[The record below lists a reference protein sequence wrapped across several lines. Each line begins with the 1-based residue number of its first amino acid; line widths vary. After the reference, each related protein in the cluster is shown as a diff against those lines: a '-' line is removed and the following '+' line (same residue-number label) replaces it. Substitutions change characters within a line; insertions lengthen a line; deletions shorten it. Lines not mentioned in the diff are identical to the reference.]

1 MFENLKLQSEDKIMA
16 LMSLYKADERKE
28 KIDLGVGVYKN
39 NKGQT
44 PIMDAVQKAS
54 RILNNTQKTKSYVG
68 LSGNLR
74 FIDNISQLVLAD
86 VVSKNQIIGAQAPGG
101 TGAFH
106 QLLLLIRSMEKDK
119 RVWISSPSWPN
130 HAAILN
136 HLGIQFNNY
145 NYFDYDTCE
154 VNFSRMMSDLQ
165 KISSGDVLLLHGC
178 CHNPTGANLSLE
190 NWTEL
195 TQFCE
200 KKNILPLIDLA
211 YQGFGD
217 GINDDVKGVQYMA
230 SNLPEVCI
238 GISCSKNFGLY
249 RERVGAALMVVS
261 DKKIHKLVEENLK
274 SFNRVTFSFP
284 PDYGASLVEI
294 ILGGNN
300 FQNKELIHLW
310 EKELNS
316 MRNGM
321 LELRKLLS
329 DSLRRSTNSTRFDFI
344 ERHRGMFSL
353 MGLSVDQVARLRT
366 EFGIYMVG
374 DSRINIAG
382 LNKDQIDYFSSSIAS
397 VI

>member
-68 LSGNLR
+68 LSGNLG
-74 FIDNISQLVLAD
+74 FIDNVSQLVLAD
-86 VVSKNQIIGAQAPGG
+86 AVPKNQIIGAQAPGG

-165 KISSGDVLLLHGC
+165 KISPGDVLLLHGC

-195 TQFCE
+195 TKFCE

-300 FQNKELIHLW
+300 SQNKELIHLW

-382 LNKDQIDYFSSSIAS
+382 LNKDQIDYFSSSIAA

>member
-68 LSGNLR
+68 LSGNLG

-86 VVSKNQIIGAQAPGG
+86 AVPKNQIIGAQAPGG

-165 KISSGDVLLLHGC
+165 KISPGDVLLLHGC

-300 FQNKELIHLW
+300 SQNKELIHLW

-382 LNKDQIDYFSSSIAS
+382 LNKDQIDHFSSSIAS

>member
-54 RILNNTQKTKSYVG
+54 IILNNTQRTKSYVG
-68 LSGNLR
+68 LSGNLG

-86 VVSKNQIIGAQAPGG
+86 VVPKNQIIGAQAPGG

-165 KISSGDVLLLHGC
+165 KISPGDVLLLHGC

-217 GINDDVKGVQYMA
+217 GINEDVKGVQYMA

-300 FQNKELIHLW
+300 SQNKELIHLW

>member
-28 KIDLGVGVYKN
+28 KIDLGVGVYKD

-44 PIMDAVQKAS
+44 PIMDAVRKAA

-68 LSGNLR
+68 LSGNLG

-86 VVSKNQIIGAQAPGG
+86 VVPKNQIIGAQAPGG

-136 HLGIQFNNY
+136 HLDIQFNNY

-165 KISSGDVLLLHGC
+165 KISPGDVLLLHGC

-249 RERVGAALMVVS
+249 RERVGAALVVVS

-300 FQNKELIHLW
+300 SQNNELIHLW

-344 ERHRGMFSL
+344 QRHRGMFSL

-382 LNKDQIDYFSSSIAS
+382 LNRDQIDYFSSSIAS

>member
-44 PIMDAVQKAS
+44 PIMDAVQKAA

-68 LSGNLR
+68 LSGNLG
-74 FIDNISQLVLAD
+74 FIDNITQLVLAD
-86 VVSKNQIIGAQAPGG
+86 VVPKNQIIGAQAPGG

-165 KISSGDVLLLHGC
+165 KISPGDVLLLHGC

-195 TQFCE
+195 TKFCE

-300 FQNKELIHLW
+300 SQNKELIHLW

-382 LNKDQIDYFSSSIAS
+382 LN
-397 VI
+397 

>member
-68 LSGNLR
+68 LSGNLG

-86 VVSKNQIIGAQAPGG
+86 AVPKNQIIGAQAPGG

-165 KISSGDVLLLHGC
+165 KISPGDVLLLHGC

-300 FQNKELIHLW
+300 SQNKELIHLW

-353 MGLSVDQVARLRT
+353 MGLSADQVARLRT

-382 LNKDQIDYFSSSIAS
+382 LNKDQIDHFSSSIAS

>member
-44 PIMDAVQKAS
+44 PIMDAVQKAAI
-54 RILNNTQKTKSYVG
+54 ILNNTQKTKSYVG
-68 LSGNLR
+68 LSGNLG
-74 FIDNISQLVLAD
+74 FIDNITQLVLAD
-86 VVSKNQIIGAQAPGG
+86 VVPKNQIIGAQAPGG

-195 TQFCE
+195 TKFCE

-300 FQNKELIHLW
+300 SQNKELIHLW

>member
-68 LSGNLR
+68 LSGNLG

-86 VVSKNQIIGAQAPGG
+86 AVPKNQIIGAQAPGG

-136 HLGIQFNNY
+136 HLGFQFNNY
-145 NYFDYDTCE
+145 NYFEYDTCE

-165 KISSGDVLLLHGC
+165 KISPGDVLLLHGC

-300 FQNKELIHLW
+300 SQDKELIHIW

-353 MGLSVDQVARLRT
+353 MGLSADQVARLRT

>member
-86 VVSKNQIIGAQAPGG
+86 AVPKNQIIGAQAPGG

-217 GINDDVKGVQYMA
+217 GINDDVKGLQYMA

-382 LNKDQIDYFSSSIAS
+382 LNKDQIDYFSSSIAA

>member
-28 KIDLGVGVYKN
+28 KIDLGVGVYKD

-44 PIMDAVQKAS
+44 PIMDAVQKAA

-68 LSGNLR
+68 LSGNLG
-74 FIDNISQLVLAD
+74 FIENISQLVLAD
-86 VVSKNQIIGAQAPGG
+86 VVPKNQIIGAQAPGG

-195 TQFCE
+195 TKFCE

-300 FQNKELIHLW
+300 SQNKELIHLW

>member
-68 LSGNLR
+68 LSGNLG
-74 FIDNISQLVLAD
+74 FIDNITQLVLAD
-86 VVSKNQIIGAQAPGG
+86 VVPKNQIIGAQAPGG

-300 FQNKELIHLW
+300 SQNKELIHLW

-353 MGLSVDQVARLRT
+353 MGLTVDQVARLRT

>member
-44 PIMDAVQKAS
+44 PIMDAVQKAA

-68 LSGNLR
+68 LSGNLG

-86 VVSKNQIIGAQAPGG
+86 VVPKNQIIGAQAPGG

-195 TQFCE
+195 TKFCE

-300 FQNKELIHLW
+300 SQNKELIHLW

-353 MGLSVDQVARLRT
+353 MGLSADQVARLRT

>member
-39 NKGQT
+39 NKGET
-44 PIMDAVQKAS
+44 PIMDAVQKAAK
-54 RILNNTQKTKSYVG
+54 ILNNTQKTKSYVG
-68 LSGNLR
+68 LSGNLG

-86 VVSKNQIIGAQAPGG
+86 VVPKNQIIGAQAPGG

-165 KISSGDVLLLHGC
+165 KISPGDVLLLHGC

-195 TQFCE
+195 TKFCE

-300 FQNKELIHLW
+300 SQNKELIHLW

-353 MGLSVDQVARLRT
+353 MGLSADQVARLRT

>member
-68 LSGNLR
+68 LSGNLG

-86 VVSKNQIIGAQAPGG
+86 VVPKNQIIGAQAPGG

-195 TQFCE
+195 TKFCE

-300 FQNKELIHLW
+300 SQNKELIHLW

-353 MGLSVDQVARLRT
+353 MGLTVDQVARLRT

-382 LNKDQIDYFSSSIAS
+382 LNRDQIDYFSSSIAS

>member
-68 LSGNLR
+68 LSGNLG

-86 VVSKNQIIGAQAPGG
+86 AVPKNQIIGAQAPGG

-249 RERVGAALMVVS
+249 RERVGAALVVVS

-300 FQNKELIHLW
+300 SQNKELIHLW

-321 LELRKLLS
+321 LELRKSLS
-329 DSLRRSTNSTRFDFI
+329 ASLRLSTNSTRFDFI

-382 LNKDQIDYFSSSIAS
+382 LNRDQIDYFSSSIAS

>member
-68 LSGNLR
+68 LSGNLG

-86 VVSKNQIIGAQAPGG
+86 AVPKNQIIGAQAPGG

-106 QLLLLIRSMEKDK
+106 QLLLLIRSMENDK

-300 FQNKELIHLW
+300 SQNKELIHLW

-382 LNKDQIDYFSSSIAS
+382 LNKDQIDYFSSSIAA

>member
-68 LSGNLR
+68 LSGNLG
-74 FIDNISQLVLAD
+74 FIDNVSQLVLAD
-86 VVSKNQIIGAQAPGG
+86 AVPKNQIIGAQAPGG

-300 FQNKELIHLW
+300 SQNKELIHLW

-353 MGLSVDQVARLRT
+353 MGLSVDQVARLRK

-382 LNKDQIDYFSSSIAS
+382 LNKDQIDYFSSSIAA

>member
-68 LSGNLR
+68 LSGNLG

-86 VVSKNQIIGAQAPGG
+86 VVPKNQIIGAQAPGG

-165 KISSGDVLLLHGC
+165 KISPGDVLLLHGC

-195 TQFCE
+195 TKFCE

-217 GINDDVKGVQYMA
+217 GINDDVKGVQYIA

-300 FQNKELIHLW
+300 SQNKELIHLW

>member
-44 PIMDAVQKAS
+44 PIMDAVQKAA

-68 LSGNLR
+68 LSGNLG
-74 FIDNISQLVLAD
+74 FIDNITQLVLAD
-86 VVSKNQIIGAQAPGG
+86 VVPKNQIIGAQAPGG

-165 KISSGDVLLLHGC
+165 KTSSGDVLLLHGC

-195 TQFCE
+195 TKFCE

-300 FQNKELIHLW
+300 SQNKELIHLW

-397 VI
+397 II

>member
-68 LSGNLR
+68 LSGNLG

-86 VVSKNQIIGAQAPGG
+86 AVPKNQIIGAQAPGG

-165 KISSGDVLLLHGC
+165 KISPGDVLLLHGC

-300 FQNKELIHLW
+300 SQNKELIHLW

>member
-68 LSGNLR
+68 LSGNLG
-74 FIDNISQLVLAD
+74 FIDNVSQLVLAD
-86 VVSKNQIIGAQAPGG
+86 AVPKNQIIGAQAPGG

-165 KISSGDVLLLHGC
+165 KISPGDVLLLHGC

-300 FQNKELIHLW
+300 SQNKELIHLW

-382 LNKDQIDYFSSSIAS
+382 LNRDQIDYFSSSIAS

>member
-44 PIMDAVQKAS
+44 PIMDAVQKAA

-68 LSGNLR
+68 LSGNLG
-74 FIDNISQLVLAD
+74 FIDNITQLVLAD
-86 VVSKNQIIGAQAPGG
+86 VVPKNQIIGAQAPGG

-195 TQFCE
+195 TKFCE

-300 FQNKELIHLW
+300 SQNKELIHLW

-382 LNKDQIDYFSSSIAS
+382 LNRDQIDYFSSSIAS

>member
-44 PIMDAVQKAS
+44 PIMDAVQKAA

-68 LSGNLR
+68 LSGNLG
-74 FIDNISQLVLAD
+74 FIDNITQLVLAD
-86 VVSKNQIIGAQAPGG
+86 VVPKNQIIGAQAPGG

-106 QLLLLIRSMEKDK
+106 QLLLLLRSMEKDK

-136 HLGIQFNNY
+136 HLDIQFNNY

-190 NWTEL
+190 NWIEL
-195 TQFCE
+195 TKFCE

-249 RERVGAALMVVS
+249 RERVGAALVVVS

-300 FQNKELIHLW
+300 SQNKELIHLW

-353 MGLSVDQVARLRT
+353 MGLTVDQVARLRT

>member
-44 PIMDAVQKAS
+44 PIMDAVQKAA

-68 LSGNLR
+68 LSGNLG
-74 FIDNISQLVLAD
+74 FIDNITQLVLAD
-86 VVSKNQIIGAQAPGG
+86 VVPKNQIIGAQAPGG

-106 QLLLLIRSMEKDK
+106 QLLLLIRSIEKDK

-195 TQFCE
+195 TKFCE

-300 FQNKELIHLW
+300 SQNKELIHLW

-353 MGLSVDQVARLRT
+353 MGLSVDQVARLRK

>member
-39 NKGQT
+39 NKGET
-44 PIMDAVQKAS
+44 PIMDSVQKAA
-54 RILNNTQKTKSYVG
+54 RILNDTQKTKSYVG
-68 LSGNLR
+68 LSGNLG
-74 FIDNISQLVLAD
+74 FIDNITQLVLAD
-86 VVSKNQIIGAQAPGG
+86 VVPKNQIIGARAPGG
-101 TGAFH
+101 TGACH

-130 HAAILN
+130 HAAILS

-145 NYFDYDTCE
+145 SYFDYDTCE

-294 ILGGNN
+294 ILGGNKS
-300 FQNKELIHLW
+300 QNKELIHLW

-353 MGLSVDQVARLRT
+353 MGLTVDQVARLRT

-397 VI
+397 II

>member
-68 LSGNLR
+68 LSGNLG

-86 VVSKNQIIGAQAPGG
+86 AVPKNQIIGAQAPGG

-165 KISSGDVLLLHGC
+165 KISPGDVLLLHGC

-300 FQNKELIHLW
+300 SQNKELIHLW

-353 MGLSVDQVARLRT
+353 MGLSVDQVARLRK

-382 LNKDQIDYFSSSIAS
+382 LNKDQIDYFSSSIAA

>member
-86 VVSKNQIIGAQAPGG
+86 AVPKNQIIGAQAPGG

-195 TQFCE
+195 TKFCE

-300 FQNKELIHLW
+300 SQNKELIHLW

-353 MGLSVDQVARLRT
+353 MGLTVDQVARLRT

>member
-68 LSGNLR
+68 LSGNLG

-86 VVSKNQIIGAQAPGG
+86 AVPKNQIIGAQAPGG

-300 FQNKELIHLW
+300 SQNKELIHLW

-353 MGLSVDQVARLRT
+353 MGLTVDQVARLRT

-382 LNKDQIDYFSSSIAS
+382 LSKDQIDYFSSSIAS

>member
-44 PIMDAVQKAS
+44 PIMDSVKKAA

-68 LSGNLR
+68 LSGNLG
-74 FIDNISQLVLAD
+74 FIDNITQLVLAD
-86 VVSKNQIIGAQAPGG
+86 VVPKNQIIGAQAPGG

-300 FQNKELIHLW
+300 SQNKELIHLW

>member
-68 LSGNLR
+68 LSGNLG

-86 VVSKNQIIGAQAPGG
+86 AVPKNQIIGAQAPGG

-145 NYFDYDTCE
+145 NYFDYETCE
-154 VNFSRMMSDLQ
+154 VNFPRMMSDLQ
-165 KISSGDVLLLHGC
+165 KTSSGDVLLLHGC

-195 TQFCE
+195 TKFCE

-217 GINDDVKGVQYMA
+217 GIKDDVKGVQYMA
-230 SNLPEVCI
+230 SHLQEVCI

-300 FQNKELIHLW
+300 SQNKELIHLW

>member
-44 PIMDAVQKAS
+44 PIMDAVQKAA

-68 LSGNLR
+68 LSGNLG

-86 VVSKNQIIGAQAPGG
+86 AVPKNQIIGAQAPGG

-136 HLGIQFNNY
+136 HLDIQFNNY

-195 TQFCE
+195 TKFCE

-300 FQNKELIHLW
+300 SQNKELIHLW

>member
-16 LMSLYKADERKE
+16 LISLYKADVRKE

-68 LSGNLR
+68 LSGNLG
-74 FIDNISQLVLAD
+74 FIDSISQLVLAD
-86 VVSKNQIIGAQAPGG
+86 VVPKNQIIGAQAPGG

-195 TQFCE
+195 TKFCE

-300 FQNKELIHLW
+300 SQNKELIHLW

-382 LNKDQIDYFSSSIAS
+382 LNRDQIDYFSSSIAS

>member
-44 PIMDAVQKAS
+44 PIMDSVQKAA

-68 LSGNLR
+68 LSGNLG
-74 FIDNISQLVLAD
+74 FIDNISHLVLAD

-195 TQFCE
+195 TKFCE

-300 FQNKELIHLW
+300 SQNKELIHLW

>member
-68 LSGNLR
+68 LSGNLG
-74 FIDNISQLVLAD
+74 FIDSISQLVLAD
-86 VVSKNQIIGAQAPGG
+86 VVPKNQIIGAQAPGG

-300 FQNKELIHLW
+300 SQNKELIHLW

>member
-16 LMSLYKADERKE
+16 LMSLYRADERKE

-68 LSGNLR
+68 LSGNLG

-165 KISSGDVLLLHGC
+165 KISPGDVLLLHGC

-195 TQFCE
+195 TKFCE

-217 GINDDVKGVQYMA
+217 GINDDVKGVQYLA
-230 SNLPEVCI
+230 YNLTEVFI
-238 GISCSKNFGLY
+238 GICCSKNFGLY

-300 FQNKELIHLW
+300 SQNKELIHLW

-353 MGLSVDQVARLRT
+353 MGLTVDQVARLRT

>member
-68 LSGNLR
+68 LSGNLG

-86 VVSKNQIIGAQAPGG
+86 VVPKNQVIGAQAPGG

-106 QLLLLIRSMEKDK
+106 QLLLLIRSIEKVK

-165 KISSGDVLLLHGC
+165 KISPGDVLLLHGC

-195 TQFCE
+195 TKFCE

-217 GINDDVKGVQYMA
+217 GINDDVIGVQYMA

-300 FQNKELIHLW
+300 SQNKELIHLW

-353 MGLSVDQVARLRT
+353 MGLSADQVARLRT

>member
-86 VVSKNQIIGAQAPGG
+86 AVPKNQIIGAQAPGG

-195 TQFCE
+195 TKFCE

-300 FQNKELIHLW
+300 SQNKELIHLW

-382 LNKDQIDYFSSSIAS
+382 LNKDQIDYFSSSIAA